1 MQYPSTC
8 DCECNKAYKVD
19 KHLGTR
25 NGSYGKLLTVKLV
38 LEYEDEMLN
47 TNAASLYDKIE
58 TCEKSNCLIHTIS
71 LVIIYLL
78 LLAVVSI
85 GCCYYYTR
93 DWIKKEHML
102 SY

>member
-1 MQYPSTC
+1 
-8 DCECNKAYKVD
+8 
-19 KHLGTR
+19 
-25 NGSYGKLLTVKLV
+25 
-38 LEYEDEMLN
+38 MLN

-102 SY
+102 SYNIIWQIFKKLILKFVR